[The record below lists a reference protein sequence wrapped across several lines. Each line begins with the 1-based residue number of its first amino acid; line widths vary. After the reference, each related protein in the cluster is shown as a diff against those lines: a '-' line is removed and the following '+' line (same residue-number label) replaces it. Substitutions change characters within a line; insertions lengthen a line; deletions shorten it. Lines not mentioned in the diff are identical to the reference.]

1 MEDLLAKLNG
11 NRDDEIFVQ
20 DMMTKKVYVLNED
33 DNLDVARLLMD
44 SIHIRHIPV
53 VSEDDRFVGLV
64 THRDMLSWSVSSL
77 AELDEKDQVEIH
89 RSIPLQKVM
98 NCNVE
103 TIDPTAPLKSAV
115 EQIINNKY
123 GCLPVVKD
131 DRLVGIIT
139 EADFAKL
146 TYRLLCL
153 REEQRSGL

>member
-11 NRDDEIFVQ
+11 DRDSEILVQ

-53 VSEDDRFVGLV
+53 VSKDDQFIGLV
-64 THRDMLSWSVSSL
+64 THRDMLAWSVSSL
-77 AELDEKDQVEIH
+77 ADLDAEDQEEIH

-98 NCNVE
+98 NYNVE
-103 TIDPTAPLKSAV
+103 TIAPTAPLKHAV

-131 DRLVGIIT
+131 NRLVGIIT

-153 REEQRSGL
+153 REEQMSK